1 MYARKVKG
9 RTLTLSV
16 SGMLWNRSL
25 VILDAETKSLWSHI
39 LGRAMQGPLQGET
52 LEVLP
57 GLMTDW
63 KTWRKNHPNTTVVFL
78 SRTSRNYRK
87 EFYRDPSKFLVGMA
101 EGDTVRAWPFDQLL
115 KQPVVND
122 RFDERVMLIAFD
134 KTSSTAYL
142 YDRKLGEVELQFTR
156 KHDKLL
162 DTTTQSEWN
171 IATGKAIRGSMQG
184 KQLKPIP
191 GVVSYRKAWAIF
203 HPETKYWSAK

>member
-1 MYARKVKG
+1 MYAREVKG
-9 RTLTLSV
+9 KTLTLSV
-16 SGMLWNRSL
+16 SGILWNRSL

-39 LGRAMQGPLQGET
+39 LDRAMQGPLEGET

-63 KTWRKNHPNTTVVFL
+63 KTWRKNHPNTTVAFL

-101 EGDTVRAWPFDQLL
+101 EGDTIWAWPFDQLL

-122 RFDERVMLIAFD
+122 RLDGRLLLIAFD
-134 KTSSTAYL
+134 KTSSTAFL
-142 YDRKLGEVELQFTR
+142 YDRKLGGIELHFTY
-156 KHDKLL
+156 KADKLL
-162 DTTTQSEWN
+162 DTATKSEWN
-171 IATGKAIRGSMQG
+171 VATGKALSGSMQG

-191 GVVSYRKAWAIF
+191 GVVSYRRAWANF
-203 HPETKYWSAK
+203 HPETKYWLAK